1 MTDVAVEVLRAN
13 ISSLIKTKDGKA
25 FIWELL
31 TMCDIYSY
39 NQAGDLWKE
48 GRRSIGL
55 DILSLIE
62 ESDPAFYG
70 RLLIEKQESK
80 DG

>member
-1 MTDVAVEVLRAN
+1 MEQEDIVNATKEV
-13 ISSLIKTKDGKA
+13 IKQGVGKT
-25 FIWELL
+25 FVWELL
-31 TMCDIYSY
+31 SMCNIYGLNALGSTY
-39 NQAGDLWKE
+39 EE

-55 DILSLIE
+55 DLLSMLE
-62 ESDPAFYG
+62 EADPTFYG